1 MNLYVIRH
9 GETDMGKNKIMT
21 NKEELLNEN
30 GKKQAIKLREELK
43 KLNINIVYC
52 SPIEKAKQTL
62 RLFDLNKEIPVVIE
76 NRLKEREMGI
86 YEGVPFKN
94 VNWEKFWNYD
104 SELEY
109 QNLET
114 MKSVYK
120 RVKTLLEELKK
131 SENEKN
137 ILFVTHGG
145 VARAIYWYFNG
156 INNSLFDCENCKIYK
171 YEL

>member
-9 GETDMGKNKIMT
+9 GETDMGKNKIIA
-21 NKEELLNEN
+21 NKEELLNED
-30 GKKQAIKLREELK
+30 GEKQAIRMGKELK
-43 KLNINIVYC
+43 KLNIDIVYC
-52 SPIEKAKQTL
+52 SPIERAKQTL
-62 RLFDLNKEIPVVIE
+62 KLFNLNNEIPIIID

-86 YEGVPFKN
+86 YEGVPFKDI
-94 VNWEKFWNYD
+94 NWEKFWNYD

-114 MKSVYK
+114 MKSVYR
-120 RVKTLLEELKK
+120 RVNTLLEELK
-131 SENEKN
+131 ENNKN

-156 INNSLFDCENCKIYK
+156 INTSLFDCENCKIYK
-171 YEL
+171 YNF